1 MSVMAETATLVNR
14 VEKSGLIVI
23 DLDDFRNIEPIEVFD
38 LKIYL
43 VNELVLMEKP
53 FREALQNIDW
63 NNFSGK
69 PVAVTC
75 SADALIPMWAFM
87 LVATNL
93 QPHAKKI
100 LFGDSNKVQEQLLL
114 HNIQAMDV
122 GKYSGERVILK
133 GCGKNPIPA
142 EAYFLASK
150 LLMPVVKSLMYGEP
164 CSTVPV
170 YKKTTNDE

>member
-1 MSVMAETATLVNR
+1 MAETATLINR

-23 DLDDFRNIEPIEVFD
+23 DLDDFRHKEPIEIFD
-38 LKIYL
+38 LKNYL
-43 VNELVLMEKP
+43 VNEMVLMEKP

-63 NNFSGK
+63 NNYSGK
-69 PVAVTC
+69 TVAVTC

-100 LFGDSNKVQEQLLL
+100 VFGTEQQAREQLLL
-114 HNIQAMDV
+114 QNIEAMDA

-133 GCGKNPIPA
+133 GCGKNPIPP
-142 EAYFLASK
+142 EAYFVASK

-170 YKKTTNDE
+170 YKKPTTDE